1 MEKRELD
8 SETILTRPKIKESVL
23 LSQEKFILKMASVA
37 VRIRCMGPLGWKEG
51 NFALSYRSLSAQHFT
66 SLR

>member
-1 MEKRELD
+1 MEKKELD

-37 VRIRCMGPLGWKEG
+37 VGIRCMGPLGWKQG
-51 NFALSYRSLSAQHFT
+51 NFALS
-66 SLR
+66 